1 MAEEMNR
8 MDRPPMPD
16 MEGANMRQVQDE
28 APNIDNETVAMAQ
41 ENIKRPSEKIAA
53 VLVARLGSMTE
64 EQLAM
69 LDRAITPE
77 AAEALIMLLPELRS
91 LIQAIDSDGAM
102 SQQRAQAPQAEAQMG
117 ALGGMG

>member
-16 MEGANMRQVQDE
+16 MEGANMRQAQDE

-102 SQQRAQAPQAEAQMG
+102 AQQQAQAPQSGPQMG

>member
-16 MEGANMRQVQDE
+16 MEGANMRQAQDE

-53 VLVARLGSMTE
+53 VLVARLGAMTE

-102 SQQRAQAPQAEAQMG
+102 SQQQAQAPQSGPQMG

>member
-16 MEGANMRQVQDE
+16 MEGANMRQAQDE

-102 SQQRAQAPQAEAQMG
+102 SQQQAQAPQSGPQMG

>member
-16 MEGANMRQVQDE
+16 MEGANMRQGQGE

-53 VLVARLGSMTE
+53 VLVARLGAMTE

-102 SQQRAQAPQAEAQMG
+102 SQPQAQAPQAEAQMG

>member
-16 MEGANMRQVQDE
+16 MEGANMRQGQGE

-53 VLVARLGSMTE
+53 VLVARLGAMTE

-102 SQQRAQAPQAEAQMG
+102 SQQQAQAPQAEAQMG